1 MNLYMFIV
9 FEGID
14 GAGKGTQAKML
25 AFWLRKRGYE
35 VFLTKEPTN
44 GEVGKLI
51 KKILK
56 KDEINPRSIALLFA
70 ADRAEHVDRIK
81 KELDMGKIVLSERYL
96 LSSLAYQGASGLE
109 LEWIYEINKFAI
121 KPDLTI
127 YLDIP
132 PEVGLKRIKSRD
144 LREFFERVEF
154 LVKVR
159 EIYHTLINKEENII
173 VIDATKDIGDIQREI
188 RRRLLL

>member
-1 MNLYMFIV
+1 MFIV

-25 AFWLRKRGYE
+25 AFWLRKKGYE

-132 PEVGLKRIKSRD
+132 PEVGLKRIKTRD

-188 RRRLLL
+188 RRRLPL